1 MEDKKKPCGPDAHR
15 VTLTQGKYPKQE
27 LREPI
32 KDNANITH
40 ADNRRKHSFKEF
52 MKIIL
57 NH

>member
-1 MEDKKKPCGPDAHR
+1 MNDEKKPCKPDAYR
-15 VTLTQGKYPKQE
+15 ETLTQGKYPKQE
-27 LREPI
+27 LREPE
-32 KDNANITH
+32 KDNATITH